1 MTLTEE
7 ESIEQL
13 DDLLEDFDADEF
25 IPSAIIV
32 PAPQV
37 LRRDKHIVIHNPD
50 ENYSDDPDYEDSFT
64 FGSKSKTKKG
74 GKNSKSGGLGE
85 KCGQCNLVLNS
96 KQELRFHINTT
107 HKPRLDHECDR
118 CGASFHRIANLRRH
132 FKTVHEN
139 QRDFKCGHC
148 NRLFGEKQTLQ
159 RHIRD
164 IHNAKQATEI
174 DFERVDDVEDEN
186 GEGAVFLISQIFFK
200 KMIFKFFFEIIRN
213 FFFKLFF
220 RSFCPGLC
228 KTRRSWSK
236 KKIHSGRI
244 YEQIS
249 WKTRANSKNT
259 NSCFSRY

>member
-74 GKNSKSGGLGE
+74 GKNSKSGGGLGE

-186 GEGAVFLISQIFFK
+186 GEGAICFFNFTIFLKKREKKSISRIFV
-200 KMIFKFFFEIIRN
+200 
-213 FFFKLFF
+213 
-220 RSFCPGLC
+220 SF
-228 KTRRSWSK
+228 S
-236 KKIHSGRI
+236 I
-244 YEQIS
+244 
-249 WKTRANSKNT
+249 
-259 NSCFSRY
+259 